1 MRGSSPRTGDVR
13 PWLIDGALA
22 LGLTALSLVAVVG
35 GAPDVGARDPLSVA
49 LLMLESLPL
58 VARRR
63 FPLAVLAISAGAT
76 LAHAAL
82 AADSEGVN
90 EGLGS
95 FVALFTVAELHER
108 RVSIPAAVIVGLA
121 FALLI
126 AGRGGIPAGLQGL
139 LSTSLVVAAAWFL
152 GDWTRTRRR
161 FASAI
166 EDRARLLEQER
177 EEQARRAVQ
186 DERDRIARELH
197 DIVTHHVSVIVIQA
211 GGAIAAVERR
221 PEQAR
226 EALQAIDRTARAAL
240 TDMRRML
247 GILGPGGVDSLAREE
262 PRDPVAAR
270 EPMPDLD
277 RLGELVE
284 QVRAAGLPVELAVV
298 GAPRPLDVGV
308 SLSAYRIVQE
318 SLTNTLKHARG
329 ARASVRLEYE
339 PRSLTVSVQDEGGS
353 GQRDLGV
360 TTGSGRDLIGMRERA
375 ALYGGSLDAGPTPN
389 GFRVVARLPLDLPE
403 THPSGSTQ
411 AQP

>member
-1 MRGSSPRTGDVR
+1 MRGSSPRTGDLR

-166 EDRARLLEQER
+166 EDRARLLEQ
-177 EEQARRAVQ
+177 
-186 DERDRIARELH
+186 
-197 DIVTHHVSVIVIQA
+197 
-211 GGAIAAVERR
+211 
-221 PEQAR
+221 
-226 EALQAIDRTARAAL
+226 
-240 TDMRRML
+240 
-247 GILGPGGVDSLAREE
+247 
-262 PRDPVAAR
+262 
-270 EPMPDLD
+270 
-277 RLGELVE
+277 
-284 QVRAAGLPVELAVV
+284 
-298 GAPRPLDVGV
+298 
-308 SLSAYRIVQE
+308 
-318 SLTNTLKHARG
+318 
-329 ARASVRLEYE
+329 
-339 PRSLTVSVQDEGGS
+339 
-353 GQRDLGV
+353 
-360 TTGSGRDLIGMRERA
+360 
-375 ALYGGSLDAGPTPN
+375 
-389 GFRVVARLPLDLPE
+389 
-403 THPSGSTQ
+403 
-411 AQP
+411 